1 MKNHLTGLCL
11 TLLLTQSLAADE
23 SPLTGQ
29 LVNTLKVST
38 AQAKGGAA
46 ALLSAARQ
54 SLGQAQFAPLAAAL
68 PELHSLLLSNG
79 TSRHPT
85 ASISSRVGDYGL
97 RPHSRTLASQFQQLG
112 LSPGYIELFHRAL
125 ARYLNN
131 QHHESLARLL
141 NSGLYD

>member
-1 MKNHLTGLCL
+1 MKNHLAGLCL

-29 LVNTLKVST
+29 LVNALKVSPS
-38 AQAKGGAA
+38 QAKGGAA
-46 ALLSAARQ
+46 ALLSVARQ

-68 PELHSLLLSNG
+68 PELHALLSNS
-79 TSRHPT
+79 TFRHPT
-85 ASISSRVGDYGL
+85 ESVSSRVGDYGL

-112 LSPGYIELFHRAL
+112 LSPGYIELFYRAL
-125 ARYLNN
+125 ARYLNS
-131 QHHESLARLL
+131 QHHEGLARLL